1 MRLLLLL
8 SLAGCASY
16 RLNYG
21 KTVEDSGDTGA
32 TDDTAEDS
40 GADTPWDTDDDWD
53 TDADTDTAEPVP
65 AACARVL
72 VYSTAASGPDRFA
85 ALAAEPG
92 LARFDVVVRDGGD
105 GPLTAA
111 LLADYSQLWLFGTDA
126 ELGSALDFDEV
137 RAVRDFLATNA
148 GLLVAAGPDGADESY
163 ADDVAL
169 VAELYGV
176 AFEGAH
182 REGADGTATPVTDA
196 APLLAGV
203 SELPGFSAVPEL
215 ATSDPAVRIGGQIGG
230 KPAIAYRDDARVVFD
245 RSHLGWTDDW
255 RGVGD
260 QGVLVG
266 NVAEHL
272 EACPP

>member
-8 SLAGCASY
+8 SLAGCAGY

-21 KTVEDSGDTGA
+21 KPVEDTGDTGA
-32 TDDTAEDS
+32 TEDTAGDS

-65 AACARVL
+65 AACARIL
-72 VYSTAASGPDRFA
+72 VYATASGPAPFA
-85 ALAAEPG
+85 ELGAEPG

-111 LLADYSQLWLFGTDA
+111 LLEDYSQLWLFGTDA

-137 RAVRDFLATNA
+137 RAIRDFLATNA

-176 AFEGAH
+176 TFEGSY
-182 REGADGTATPVTDA
+182 REAADGVATRVTDA
-196 APLLAGV
+196 DPLLAGV
-203 SELPGFSAVPEL
+203 SELPGFSAVAEL
-215 ATSDPAVRIGGQIGG
+215 GVGDAAVRIGGEVGG

-245 RSHLGWTDDW
+245 RSFLGWTDDW